1 MNNTLKNRIEAEA
14 RRFADRIYPPLYPQ
28 HSIARAAFAEGAK
41 FILGHLSHLP
51 WNEALTTLA
60 GYVSNTGKEARP

>member
-1 MNNTLKNRIEAEA
+1 MNDTLKNRIEAEA

-41 FILGHLSHLP
+41 YILDHLSRLP
-51 WNEALTTLA
+51 WDEALTTLA
-60 GYVSNTGKEARP
+60 EYVSDTGKEARP